1 MSSEF
6 GLPDDFD
13 EVARPTPRVVDLF
26 DALSSVRR
34 CVVVEVLSDRSPLP
48 EADLAAC
55 VLERGAEMDP
65 SRERVHVSLR
75 HQHLPKLETAE
86 IVDYDPEAGV
96 VGCGRFF
103 DVAHAT
109 LEETWDRCDA

>member
-13 EVARPTPRVVDLF
+13 EADRSTPRVADLF
-26 DALSSVRR
+26 DALSSTRR
-34 CVVVEVLSDRSPLP
+34 CVVVGVLSDQSPLA
-48 EADLAAC
+48 ETELAAR
-55 VLERGAEMDP
+55 VLERGVETEP

-75 HQHLPKLETAE
+75 HQHLPKLATAG
-86 IVDYDPEAGV
+86 IVDHDPENGV